1 MTKDEMEA
9 IWNRPGVINYAHR
22 TIWDESEAGQPGEK
36 LTTRGC
42 PRAAAWVKRQTKHYW
57 PPWPENDGRING
69 LYMSKEAR
77 KRIRRDFPKNGAA
90 MIAAYGKTR
99 TKYDQ
104 PFPTEDDLMKK
115 GKRA

>member
-9 IWNRPGVINYAHR
+9 IWNQPGVINCGHR

-36 LTTRGC
+36 LTIRGC

-57 PPWPENDGRING
+57 PPLPENKGLING
-69 LYMSKEAR
+69 LYLSKEAR
-77 KRIRRDFPKNGAA
+77 ERIRRDFPKNGAA

-104 PFPTEDDLMKK
+104 PFRSEYDLRKIK
-115 GKRA
+115 KRA